1 MPASRVAPVTD
12 YLIVTTPSG
21 RTLRVQA
28 AGDPAH
34 RCVFVLHGS
43 PASGML
49 YPPNV
54 EDAAAHG
61 LRLVSYDRPGYGGST
76 PHPGR
81 TVGDAAADVL
91 AIADHLGAERF
102 AVWGHSG
109 GGPHTVAC
117 AGLLGDRVAAC
128 AALSGPAPY
137 AAQGLDWT
145 AGMGEGNVEDF
156 ALAVA
161 GGPAYETRLVE
172 IRAELLS
179 ADQEGVLEAMQTLL
193 SPVDRA
199 ELTGEIAAYLAA
211 ATAEGLAPGVEGMR
225 GDDQAFMHPWGFE
238 LATIPGPLRIYHG
251 RHDLFVPVSH
261 GEWLAAQI
269 PAAEAHISADEGH
282 LTLYTRGARECHA
295 WFAQLLA
302 D

>member
-1 MPASRVAPVTD
+1 
-12 YLIVTTPSG
+12 
-21 RTLRVQA
+21 
-28 AGDPAH
+28 
-34 RCVFVLHGS
+34 
-43 PASGML
+43 ML

-61 LRLVSYDRPGYGGST
+61 LRLVSYDRPGYGSST

-91 AIADHLGAERF
+91 AIADHLGAARF

-109 GGPHTVAC
+109 GGPHTLAC
-117 AGLLGDRVAAC
+117 AALLVDRAVAC
-128 AALSGPAPY
+128 AALSGPAPWG
-137 AAQGLDWT
+137 ADGLDWT

-156 ALAVA
+156 TLAVA
-161 GGPAYETRLVE
+161 GGPAYEARLVE
-172 IRAELLS
+172 IREELLS
-179 ADQEGVLEAMQTLL
+179 ADGQGVFEAMQTLL

-199 ELTGEIAAYLAA
+199 ELTGEVAAFLAA

-225 GDDQAFMHPWGFE
+225 GDDQAFVQPWGFD
-238 LATIPGPLRIYHG
+238 LAAIPGPLRIYHG
-251 RHDLFVPVSH
+251 HHDRFVPVSH

-295 WFAQLLA
+295 WFAELLA
-302 D
+302 G